1 MTLPNV
7 RDVVP
12 HSGRMMLLDRLVAA
26 DGESLTAEVTIRADA
41 LFARTEGVGAWV
53 GVEYM
58 AQTIAAY
65 AGARALLR
73 AEKAKIGFLVGT
85 RQYSCNV
92 PYFPLGATLRIVVR
106 CDAHGDDHLGSF
118 VCCITGDGIRADAAV
133 TVFQPDDAGLLIDGG
148 NA

>member
-12 HSGRMMLLDRLVAA
+12 HSGRMMLLDRVVAG

-41 LFARTEGVGAWV
+41 LFARAEGVGAWV

-65 AGARALLR
+65 AGTQALTR
-73 AEKAKIGFLVGT
+73 KEKTKIGFLVGT
-85 RQYSCNV
+85 RHYACNV
-92 PYFPLGATLRIVVR
+92 PHFPLGATLLISVR
-106 CDAHGDDHLGSF
+106 RDAEGDDHLGSF
-118 VCCITGDGIRADAAV
+118 VCSIRGEGINADAEV
-133 TVFQPDDAGLLIDGG
+133 TVFQPDDISLLISDV

>member
-1 MTLPNV
+1 MALPNV

-26 DGESLTAEVTIRADA
+26 DGESLTAQVTIRADA
-41 LFARTEGVGAWV
+41 LFARADGVGAWV

-65 AGARALLR
+65 AGTQALTR
-73 AEKAKIGFLVGT
+73 KEKTKIGFLVGT
-85 RQYSCNV
+85 RHYACNV
-92 PYFPLGATLRIVVR
+92 SHFPLGATLTISVR
-106 CDAHGDDHLGSF
+106 RDAQGDDHLESF
-118 VCCITGDGIRADAAV
+118 VCSITGEGIKADAAV
-133 TVFQPDDAGLLIDGG
+133 TVFQPGDVGLLIGEV

>member
-12 HSGRMMLLDRLVAA
+12 HSGRMMLLDRVVAA
-26 DGESLTAEVTIRADA
+26 DADSLTSEVTIRADA
-41 LFARTEGVGAWV
+41 LFARAEGVGAWV

-65 AGARALLR
+65 AGARATR
-73 AEKAKIGFLVGT
+73 QGEKTKIGFLVGT
-85 RQYSCNV
+85 RRYSCNV

-106 CDAHGDDHLGSF
+106 REAEGDDELGSF
-118 VCCITGDGIRADAAV
+118 MCSITGDGIEADAAV
-133 TVFQPDDAGLLIDGG
+133 TVFRPHDLSQAGGG
-148 NA
+148 VTT

>member
-12 HSGRMMLLDRLVAA
+12 HSGRMVLIDRVIAA

-41 LFARTEGVGAWV
+41 LFAGANGVGAWV

-65 AGARALLR
+65 AGARALQR
-73 AEKAKIGFLVGT
+73 AEKAKIGVLVGT

-92 PYFPLGATLRIVVR
+92 PYFPLGATLQIVAR
-106 CDAHGDDHLGSF
+106 RDADSDDHLESF
-118 VCCITGDGIRADAAV
+118 VCCITGDGIKADAAV
-133 TVFQPDDAGLLIDGG
+133 TVFQPDDIGLLIGQG
-148 NA
+148 TA